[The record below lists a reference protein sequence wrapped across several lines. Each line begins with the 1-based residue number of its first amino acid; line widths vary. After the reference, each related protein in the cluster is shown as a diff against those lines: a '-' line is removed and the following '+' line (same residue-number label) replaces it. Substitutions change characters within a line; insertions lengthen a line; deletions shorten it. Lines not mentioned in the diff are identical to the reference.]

1 MATLVG
7 EDAATVLATSNGATP
22 NAKKRRVPEAESAD
36 KAQGAGTDED
46 LVSDTSSGS
55 SDTSDTS
62 DDDMSA
68 GFGLGDDLADK
79 PAPKPKA
86 QAKPKSRA
94 MKAKPKAVAKPKAKA
109 AAKPKAEP
117 KQKPPS
123 RKRSRVASPTAE
135 ASSGGAENN
144 GECADGASYNPEDEP
159 VMHASQILRT
169 ELRHLDDIAL
179 KVLAE
184 KIVSASGAD
193 GRVVVISSTNLSPV
207 LTRWWTG
214 DLDPQKKDMFKML
227 GVTRDE
233 VEKAEAII
241 ITIHGPLTAQELSA
255 CQLYGDAK
263 VNSHWS
269 ALCYFRG
276 ASDLYHYD
284 SAGAINQKR
293 AQEAAGVLIKAGV
306 LDQSLRGA
314 KVLVPDFFPHQT
326 TSWECGHFFLL
337 AVKIIADRHPAGCIT
352 ASDVDDTYRL
362 FVDTMQNGPRSL
374 FTSTLMRMLVASLYA

>member
-1 MATLVG
+1 MATLV
-7 EDAATVLATSNGATP
+7 EDPAATGVAASNGATP
-22 NAKKRRVPEAESAD
+22 NARKRRVPEADLAD

-55 SDTSDTS
+55 SDSSDSS
-62 DDDMSA
+62 DDDMT
-68 GFGLGDDLADK
+68 FGLDLVDK
-79 PAPKPKA
+79 SAPKPKA
-86 QAKPKSRA
+86 QAKPKPRA
-94 MKAKPKAVAKPKAKA
+94 AKAKAAAKPKAKA

-123 RKRSRVASPTAE
+123 RKRARVASPSTSAPAAGE
-135 ASSGGAENN
+135 AGNSTD
-144 GECADGASYNPEDEP
+144 CADGTSYDPQDEP
-159 VMHASQILRT
+159 ELHASQILRT

-184 KIVSASGAD
+184 KIVLSSGAER
-193 GRVVVISSTNLSPV
+193 RVVVIGSTNLSPV

-233 VEKAEAII
+233 VAKAEAII
-241 ITIHGPLTAQELSA
+241 IMIHGPLTSRELSA
-255 CQLYGDAK
+255 SELYGDAK

-269 ALCYFRG
+269 ALVYFRG

-284 SAGAINQKR
+284 SAGAINQNR

-306 LDQSLRGA
+306 LEQSLRGA
-314 KVLVPDFFPHQT
+314 KVLVPEFFPHQT

-337 AVKIIADRHPAGCIT
+337 VVKIVADKHPARCIT

-374 FTSTLMRMLVASLYA
+374 FTATLMRMLVASMYA

>member
-1 MATLVG
+1 M
-7 EDAATVLATSNGATP
+7 
-22 NAKKRRVPEAESAD
+22 PEAELAD
-36 KAQGAGTDED
+36 KAQGAGPDED

-55 SDTSDTS
+55 SDSSDSS
-62 DDDMSA
+62 DDDDDDIAA
-68 GFGLGDDLADK
+68 GFGLGLGLAPADADK
-79 PAPKPKA
+79 PVPKPKA
-86 QAKPKSRA
+86 QAKPKPRA
-94 MKAKPKAVAKPKAKA
+94 TKAKPKAGKAAAKPKAKA

-117 KQKPPS
+117 KQKLPL
-123 RKRSRVASPTAE
+123 RKRARVASPSVEAE
-135 ASSGGAENN
+135 AEAEAEADGTASNGA
-144 GECADGASYNPEDEP
+144 CADGTSYNPQDEP
-159 VMHASQILRT
+159 VLHASQILRT

-184 KIVSASGAD
+184 KIVSSSGAER
-193 GRVVVISSTNLSPV
+193 RVVVISSTNLSPV

-233 VEKAEAII
+233 IANAEAII
-241 ITIHGPLTAQELSA
+241 ITIHGPLTSQELSA

-284 SAGAINQKR
+284 SAGAINQNR

-306 LDQSLRGA
+306 LDQSLRGK
-314 KVLVPDFFPHQT
+314 KVLVPEFFPHQT

-352 ASDVDDTYRL
+352 ANDVDDTYRL

-374 FTSTLMRMLVASLYA
+374 FTSTLMRMLVASLYT